1 VSAVAQ
7 SLRILDADAIA
18 AALTYP
24 ALVEALREAFR
35 ADIAVPVRHHHTIP
49 QSGSDATLLLMPA
62 WTTAHVPAKCS
73 PVRRKGLAP
82 TDESK
87 SRPETGRDLGVAAA
101 DRFLGCKI
109 VTVFPGNAAAGEPSL
124 HGRYLLMSGATGEP
138 LALMDARTLTAWRT
152 AAASALAAS
161 YLARA
166 DAEHLVMIGAGALAP
181 HLVRAHMAVR
191 PLKRVTLWN
200 RTHGRA
206 VSLAFGLAVT
216 GVETAVADDLEAAVR
231 EADIVCCATLATE
244 PIVRGAWL
252 EPGTHVDLV
261 GGFTPTMREA
271 DNDAIKRARVYVD
284 TRAGATKEAGDIA
297 IPLRRGI
304 LTQKSIRGDLFDL
317 CRDKAKGRT
326 SDKQITLFKSV
337 GSAIEDLAAAMLVWR
352 KTNLI

>member
-1 VSAVAQ
+1 VAA
-7 SLRILDADAIA
+7 LRILDADAIA

-49 QSGSDATLLLMPA
+49 QPGRDATLLLMPA
-62 WTTAHVPAKCS
+62 WT
-73 PVRRKGLAP
+73 
-82 TDESK
+82 ES
-87 SRPETGRDLGVAAA
+87 GVAE

-109 VTVFPGNAAAGEPSL
+109 VTVFPDNAAAGQPSL
-124 HGRYLLMSGATGEP
+124 HGRYLLMSGATGAP
-138 LALMDARTLTAWRT
+138 LALMDAQALTAWRT

-191 PLKRVTLWN
+191 PIRRVTLWN
-200 RTHGRA
+200 RTHSRA
-206 VSLAFGLAVT
+206 VALAFGLTVT
-216 GVETAVADDLEAAVR
+216 GVEATIADDLATAVR
-231 EADIVCCATLATE
+231 DADIVCCATLATE

-252 EPGTHVDLV
+252 KPGAHVDLV
-261 GGFTPTMREA
+261 GGFTPKMREA
-271 DNDAIKRARVYVD
+271 DNDAIKRARVFVD
-284 TRAGATKEAGDIA
+284 TRAGATREAGDIA

-304 LTQKSIRGDLFDL
+304 LAKKGIRGDLFEL
-317 CRDKAKGRT
+317 CRGKAKGRT

-337 GSAIEDLAAAMLVWR
+337 GSAIEDLAAAMLVWQR
-352 KTNLI
+352 VRG

>member
-1 VSAVAQ
+1 VAETP
-7 SLRILDADAIA
+7 LRILDADAIA

-49 QSGSDATLLLMPA
+49 QPGRDATLLLMPA
-62 WTTAHVPAKCS
+62 WTEAHVPAKGP
-73 PVRRKGLAP
+73 PVRRKGHAQK
-82 TDESK
+82 DDSG
-87 SRPETGRDLGVAAA
+87 SRPDTGRDPGAASE
-101 DRFLGCKI
+101 RFLGCKI
-109 VTVFPGNAAAGEPSL
+109 VTIFPDNAAAGQPSL
-124 HGRYLLMSGATGEP
+124 HGHYLLMSGATGAP
-138 LALMDARTLTAWRT
+138 LALMDAQALTAWRT

-181 HLVRAHMAVR
+181 HLVRAHTAVR
-191 PLKRVTLWN
+191 PIRRVTLWN

-206 VSLAFGLAVT
+206 VALAFGLTVT
-216 GVETAVADDLEAAVR
+216 GIEATIADDLETAVR

-252 EPGTHVDLV
+252 KPGAHVDLV
-261 GGFTPTMREA
+261 GGFTPKMREA

-284 TRAGATKEAGDIA
+284 TRAGAGREAGDIA

-304 LTQKSIRGDLFDL
+304 LTKKAIRGDLFEL
-317 CRDKAKGRT
+317 CRGKAKGRT
-326 SDKQITLFKSV
+326 SDQQITLFKSV
-337 GSAIEDLAAAMLVWR
+337 GCAIEDLAAAMLVWR
-352 KTNLI
+352 GLK

>member
-1 VSAVAQ
+1 MTIVPEAP
-7 SLRILDADAIA
+7 LRILDADAIA

-24 ALVEALREAFR
+24 ALVEALRAAFR
-35 ADIAVPVRHHHTIP
+35 ADITVPVRHHHTIP
-49 QSGSDATLLLMPA
+49 QPGRDATLLLMPA
-62 WTTAHVPAKCS
+62 WTEGGTA
-73 PVRRKGLAP
+73 
-82 TDESK
+82 DE
-87 SRPETGRDLGVAAA
+87 
-101 DRFLGCKI
+101 RFLGCKI
-109 VTVFPGNAAAGEPSL
+109 VTIFPGNAAAGHPSL
-124 HGRYLLMSGATGEP
+124 HGRYLLMSGVTGEP
-138 LALMDARTLTAWRT
+138 LALMDARALTAWRT

-181 HLVRAHMAVR
+181 HLVRAHLAVR
-191 PLKRVTLWN
+191 PIKRVTLWN

-206 VSLAFGLAVT
+206 VSLAFGLTVT
-216 GVETAVADDLEAAVR
+216 GIEAMIADELEAAVA

-252 EPGTHVDLV
+252 RPGTHVDLV
-261 GGFTPTMREA
+261 GGFTPKMREA
-271 DNDAIKRARVYVD
+271 DNDAIKRARVFVD

-304 LTQKSIRGDLFDL
+304 LTAKGIRGDLFDL
-317 CRDKAKGRT
+317 CRGKAKGRT

-352 KTNLI
+352 SRAP